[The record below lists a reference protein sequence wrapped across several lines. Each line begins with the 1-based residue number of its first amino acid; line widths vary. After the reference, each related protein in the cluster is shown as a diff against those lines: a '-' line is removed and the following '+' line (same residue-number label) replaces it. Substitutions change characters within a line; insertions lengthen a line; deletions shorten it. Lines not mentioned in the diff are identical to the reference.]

1 MTKVY
6 RILASSITYYAV
18 NIEAD
23 SEEKAYELAGEL
35 DGNEFMELDE
45 TDWQIDN
52 ICLAD
57 ESMLKNYRT
66 IEKGE

>member
-6 RILASSITYYAV
+6 RILASSITYHAV

>member
-6 RILASSITYYAV
+6 RILASSITYYVV

-35 DGNEFMELDE
+35 DSDEFMELDE
-45 TDWQIDN
+45 IDWQIDN
-52 ICLAD
+52 VCLAD
-57 ESMLKNYRT
+57 KSMLENYRT
-66 IEKGE
+66 IKKGE